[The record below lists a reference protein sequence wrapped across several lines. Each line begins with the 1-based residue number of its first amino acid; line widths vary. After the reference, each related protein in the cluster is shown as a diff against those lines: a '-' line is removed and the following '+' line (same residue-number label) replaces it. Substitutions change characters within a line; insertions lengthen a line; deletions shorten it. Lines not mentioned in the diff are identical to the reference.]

1 MIQASPDETVVA
13 KVGDREFTLDEVDA
27 RAVRTSM
34 KTYQELY
41 NVRRDALEDLIA
53 DALLEQEADSRGI
66 TVEEL
71 VSAEIEAKLEPV
83 SDDEVE
89 TFYNANRSRLRGQ
102 NLEQIGGQ
110 IREFLE
116 AQNEAAVRE
125 DFIDELKSAAGVA
138 IALEPPRVPL
148 QVAEAER
155 VKGPDDAKVTII
167 EYSDF
172 Q

>member
-1 MIQASPDETVVA
+1 M
-13 KVGDREFTLDEVDA
+13 
-27 RAVRTSM
+27 RTSM
-34 KTYQELY
+34 KTYQDLY
-41 NVRRDALEDLIA
+41 NVRRDALEALIA
-53 DALLEQEADSRGI
+53 EALLQQEAENRG
-66 TVEEL
+66 VSVDDL

-83 SDDEVE
+83 TDAEVE
-89 TFYNANRSRLRGQ
+89 TFYNTNRARLRGQ
-102 NLEQIGGQ
+102 TLEQIGGQ

-125 DFIDELKSAAGVA
+125 GYIDQLKSSAGVA

-148 QVAEAER
+148 QVADAER
-155 VKGPDDAKVTII
+155 VKGPADAKVTII